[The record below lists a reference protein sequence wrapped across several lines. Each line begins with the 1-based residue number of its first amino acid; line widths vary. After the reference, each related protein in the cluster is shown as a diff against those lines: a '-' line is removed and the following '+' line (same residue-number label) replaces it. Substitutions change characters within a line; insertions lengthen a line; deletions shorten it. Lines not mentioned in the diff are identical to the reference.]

1 MDNGH
6 SCRRNGRAEQGH
18 GCMKGKAMIIRDFS
32 ELTLCNYKDDHLDS
46 FVTAEVKDGKLTISG
61 QDFNMLAE
69 ELFGDSE
76 YEYFYALN
84 QENTLLLA
92 TLLKGETFAEALV
105 NYFSGLDGC
114 KQFREFCDA
123 HNIEYKSHTYFG

>member
-1 MDNGH
+1 
-6 SCRRNGRAEQGH
+6 
-18 GCMKGKAMIIRDFS
+18 MIIRDFS

-114 KQFREFCDA
+114 KQFRDFCDA
-123 HNIEYKSHTYFG
+123 HNIE

>member
-1 MDNGH
+1 MVYYSGPRLI
-6 SCRRNGRAEQGH
+6 SIGS
-18 GCMKGKAMIIRDFS
+18 IICN
-32 ELTLCNYKDDHLDS
+32 LTIYLHL
-46 FVTAEVKDGKLTISG
+46 KDGKLTISG
-61 QDFNMLAE
+61 QDFSMLVE

-92 TLLKGETFAEALV
+92 ALLKGETFAEALV

-114 KQFREFCDA
+114 KRFREFCDA
-123 HNIEYKSHTYFG
+123 HNIEYESHTYFG